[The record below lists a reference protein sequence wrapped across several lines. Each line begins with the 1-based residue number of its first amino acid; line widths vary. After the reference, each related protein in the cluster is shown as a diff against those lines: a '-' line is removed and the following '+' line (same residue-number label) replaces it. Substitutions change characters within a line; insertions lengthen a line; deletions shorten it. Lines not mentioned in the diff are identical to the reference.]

1 MTHKNAKYHDD
12 EDYYYMVKDEVTTT
26 KYLIHSQINAKG
38 FVEKPDVVG
47 AIFGQTEGLLSDSL
61 DLRELQKTGRIGRI
75 KVDMTNKSG
84 RTRGEVII
92 PSSLDR
98 IETTILAASLETIN
112 RVGPC
117 EATLR
122 ITKIEDVRAVK
133 RRTIVERA
141 KELYKNMMDEF
152 TPESSRMID
161 EVKDSIRRPE
171 IIEYG
176 EDNLPAGPNT
186 PTSDAILIVEGRSD
200 VLNLLKYGIK
210 NTIAVEGVNVPKTVV
225 ELTKERT
232 VTAFLDGDRGGDLI
246 LKELLQI
253 GDIDYVT
260 RAPRGLEVE
269 YLDKDQVI
277 HALKNKTSVDKI
289 TNHAN
294 YNHNNHNFHTKTN
307 SKPYD
312 NKFNKDYNKS
322 RNHNQKQSDQHFQ
335 ETKLS
340 VEYNQIKNQNNKFK
354 EEMQIENNDA
364 DVKKDLNETFIE
376 EINKNNQEESP
387 DNDLNLQK
395 DIEKSEEVSFTQK
408 QEDDTKQT
416 KQNKCLKI
424 LDDVSSTGKGKLLD
438 ANFNIIKEVKVETIY
453 NEIKTSTDNISIVI
467 FDGIISQR
475 LVDLSKEKNIECLV
489 AIKMSEVVKKPETIK
504 IITK

>member
-12 EDYYYMVKDEVTTT
+12 EEYYYVFKDEVTTT

-84 RTRGEVII
+84 KTRGEVII

-117 EATLR
+117 EASLR
-122 ITKIEDVRAVK
+122 VTSIEDVRAVK

-141 KELYKNMMDEF
+141 KELYKNMMEEF

-161 EVKDSIRRPE
+161 EVKESIKVPE
-171 IIEYG
+171 IIEFG

-210 NTIAVEGVNVPKTVV
+210 NTIAVEGVNVPQTVAD
-225 ELTKERT
+225 LTKERT

-260 RAPRGLEVE
+260 RAPRGQEVE
-269 YLDKDQVI
+269 YLNKDQVI
-277 HALKNKTSVDKI
+277 YALKNKTSVDKI
-289 TNHAN
+289 IQHAN
-294 YNHNNHNFHTKTN
+294 YNHNHHNYHAKSPKNDRKEEKNVRYNKEFKDDKNDEQYTDLTLQLKEQLEKEIKQTEQ
-307 SKPYD
+307 D
-312 NKFNKDYNKS
+312 NK
-322 RNHNQKQSDQHFQ
+322 
-335 ETKLS
+335 
-340 VEYNQIKNQNNKFK
+340 V
-354 EEMQIENNDA
+354 
-364 DVKKDLNETFIE
+364 
-376 EINKNNQEESP
+376 
-387 DNDLNLQK
+387 
-395 DIEKSEEVSFTQK
+395 KSEDFKNVQK
-408 QEDDTKQT
+408 ENVNKKVVEDRVNVEEETEKPVK
-416 KQNKCLKI
+416 KQNKHLTI
-424 LDDVSSTGKGKLLD
+424 LNEIKGTGKGHLFDEEFNKLC
-438 ANFNIIKEVKVETIY
+438 EVKVENLY
-453 NEIKTSTDNISIVI
+453 NQIRNAQEDINTVI

-475 LVDLSKEKNIECLV
+475 LVDLAKEKNIECLV
-489 AIKMSEVVKKPETIK
+489 AVKMSEVVKKPETIK
-504 IITK
+504 IITSG

>member
-12 EDYYYMVKDEVTTT
+12 EDYYYMVKDEITTT

-75 KVDMTNKSG
+75 KVEMTNKSG
-84 RTRGEVII
+84 RTQGEIII

-98 IETTILAASLETIN
+98 VETTILAASLETIN

-117 EATLR
+117 EANLK

-141 KELYKNMMDEF
+141 KELYQNMMEDF
-152 TPESSRMID
+152 TPESSRMIE
-161 EVKDSIRRPE
+161 EVKESIRMPE

-186 PTSDAILIVEGRSD
+186 PTSDAVLIVEGRSD

-210 NTIAVEGVNVPKTVV
+210 NTIAVEGVNIPKTVV
-225 ELTKERT
+225 DLTKDRT
-232 VTAFLDGDRGGDLI
+232 ITAFLDGDRGGDLI

-260 RAPRGLEVE
+260 RAPRGQEVE

-277 HALKNKTSVDKI
+277 YALKNKTSVDKI
-289 TNHAN
+289 TSHAN
-294 YNHNNHNFHTKTN
+294 YNHNQHKFHNKPRTNNNHT
-307 SKPYD
+307 
-312 NKFNKDYNKS
+312 
-322 RNHNQKQSDQHFQ
+322 
-335 ETKLS
+335 E
-340 VEYNQIKNQNNKFK
+340 NNKIHRQTTQYNHEEKKQPQHKQEIRHQYKQHRPEDKPRHEK
-354 EEMQIENNDA
+354 EEN
-364 DVKKDLNETFIE
+364 
-376 EINKNNQEESP
+376 
-387 DNDLNLQK
+387 
-395 DIEKSEEVSFTQK
+395 TQK
-408 QEDDTKQT
+408 QETEKKQP
-416 KQNKCLKI
+416 KLNKYQKI
-424 LDDVSSTGKGKLLD
+424 LNQLSGTSKGKFYNAD
-438 ANFNIIKEVKVETIY
+438 F
-453 NEIKTSTDNISIVI
+453 NEIKDSTS
-467 FDGIISQR
+467 
-475 LVDLSKEKNIECLV
+475 SKHIQ
-489 AIKMSEVVKKPETIK
+489 
-504 IITK
+504 